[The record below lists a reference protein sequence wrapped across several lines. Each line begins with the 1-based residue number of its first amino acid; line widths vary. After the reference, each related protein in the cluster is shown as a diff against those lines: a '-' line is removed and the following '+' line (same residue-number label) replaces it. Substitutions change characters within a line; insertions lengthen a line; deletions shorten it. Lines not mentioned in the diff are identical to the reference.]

1 MSDKAN
7 INPSVL
13 KWARE
18 SAKLTLET
26 AAKHLTVDKNKIDD
40 WEKGISKPTIKQAEK
55 LAKFY
60 KRPFAVFFLSKIPAD
75 FHTLKDFR
83 KENSKPLST
92 ATIFILREI
101 QQKQSWLRDISIE
114 SGESKLKF
122 IGKYSMN
129 NSPSDVAEDILNTL
143 QINPAFYESDNI
155 LKKWIANAER
165 KGICISRTSFIHSH
179 LTLDSKEFQ
188 GFSIAD
194 NYAPFVFINSDDWNA
209 PQLFTLVHE
218 LAHLWIAESGI
229 SNEIEPAIDIID
241 KLNPVEL
248 FCNQV
253 AANALLPQSLM
264 LEIDFNAFKSTKEIF
279 NIAKK
284 FGISSSALLVRALQM
299 KIIDLKIYK
308 KMREL
313 VDTEFRSFEKREEEK
328 KRNLKEKETSSGPNY
343 YLLQINKNSKLFT
356 QIVLD
361 SYRNGVIQAIE
372 ASNLLNTKI
381 NHFQKLEAQIYK

>member
-1 MSDKAN
+1 MSEKAN

-18 SAKLTLET
+18 SAKFSLDI
-26 AAKHLTVDKNKIDD
+26 AAKHLAIEETKLED
-40 WEKGISKPTIKQAEK
+40 WESGVSRPTIKQAEK

-60 KRPFAVFFLSKIPAD
+60 KRPFAVLFLPKIPTD
-75 FHTLKDFR
+75 FQTLKDFR
-83 KENSKPLST
+83 KENAKPLST

-101 QQKQSWLRDISIE
+101 QQKQTWLREISIE
-114 SGESKLKF
+114 SGEPKRKF
-122 IGKYSMN
+122 IGRFSTN
-129 NSPSDVAEDILNTL
+129 DSPRKVAKDILETL
-143 QINPAFYESDNI
+143 QINPIMYEEENI
-155 LKKWIANAER
+155 LKNWIMQAE
-165 KGICISRTSFIHSH
+165 KNGICVSRTSFIHSH
-179 LTLDSKEFQ
+179 LTLDASEFQ

-194 NYAPFVFINSDDWNA
+194 TYAPFVFINSDDWNA

-229 SNEIEPAIDIID
+229 SNEVEPSIEITD
-241 KLNPVEL
+241 KLNPIEL

-253 AANALLPQSLM
+253 AANALLPEEVMFELNPI
-264 LEIDFNAFKSTKEIF
+264 LFKSTKEIF
-279 NIAKK
+279 NTAKK
-284 FGISSSALLVRALQM
+284 FGISSAALLVRAFHL
-299 KIIDLKIYK
+299 KIIDLPMYK

-313 VDTEFRSFEKREEEK
+313 VDKEFRAYEKREEEK
-328 KRNLKEKETSSGPNY
+328 KRKLKEKETSGGPNY